1 MSKTMLALSVVVAGL
16 SASSISNAAM
26 IEDGLYQLHNHPDG
40 AAAAPFYGMRLDE
53 LYNVTSGHDIFTFDF
68 DHADS
73 DMQMTISGSVIHIFG
88 VVFGGRDT
96 GSSYAND
103 AYRGIYTIDFTLDQG
118 VMQVPGDDDVWV
130 NTTNNVNT
138 GSIMTPLG
146 DEIALED
153 ERGSYGYSLRLGDEN
168 NDLGHRGFNGISGWG
183 WMN

>member
-1 MSKTMLALSVVVAGL
+1 
-16 SASSISNAAM
+16 
-26 IEDGLYQLHNHPDG
+26 
-40 AAAAPFYGMRLDE
+40 
-53 LYNVTSGHDIFTFDF
+53 
-68 DHADS
+68 
-73 DMQMTISGSVIHIFG
+73 
-88 VVFGGRDT
+88 
-96 GSSYAND
+96 
-103 AYRGIYTIDFTLDQG
+103 YRGIYTIDFTLDQG

-183 WMN
+183 WMNHGGLPHVASTDWLFTAELVPTPGAASLLGTAGLLLVRRRRSA